1 MKMICS
7 TLVVAFMSFALAGA
21 GAGVAQAASNV
32 TVIKSIPETG
42 SKSVKVPAG
51 NTVKF
56 QIPSNATTGYSYTVK
71 TTNNTAESKVSKP
84 KYVAP
89 TAAMPGQGGT
99 TVVTVVPQHSGMTTV
114 TFTNVAPGGAV
125 ASVSSVK
132 LTFMN

>member
-1 MKMICS
+1 MKMISRALATACM
-7 TLVVAFMSFALAGA
+7 AFALA

-42 SKSVKVPAG
+42 SKSVKVPVG

>member
-1 MKMICS
+1 MKMIS
-7 TLVVAFMSFALAGA
+7 RALASASMAFALA